1 MKWKSW
7 THIFVSL
14 ILLKLM
20 KLFVLFYSHAKLTQK
35 LMRLTEKINLYCLSC
50 CLKIGQLFRLKSR
63 KLVSFLSTIVQWH
76 ERSAVKK
83 FEEIFLPLP
92 MKNYLCLFY
101 LLLHLFLAMIWKM
114 AIPLA
119 RKIIPSLLWIGL
131 SICYCGTLL
140 EHFIR
145 WNQQVDIWNP
155 KSWC

>member
-14 ILLKLM
+14 ILLKLFWNFLSYFTLCKAYTKASAFNRKDKFIFFVM
-20 KLFVLFYSHAKLTQK
+20 LF
-35 LMRLTEKINLYCLSC
+35 
-50 CLKIGQLFRLKSR
+50 KIGQLFRLKSS
-63 KLVSFLSTIVQWH
+63 KLVSFLSTNVQWH

-83 FEEIFLPLP
+83 FQEIFLPLP

-140 EHFIR
+140 EHFIM